1 MTAIDYIRTL
11 GKAHEAARVEMGRLR
26 QDAEMHRRAQEDIDL
41 LRNEVTALW
50 HHVRVLEPGKN
61 HVYGNMT
68 SFLSQQQA
76 QTPSDGGAPAPTPA
90 PPPSAGTIT
99 ALPSMQS
106 ATAPP
111 WGTMSVMAGPA
122 PPPLPPAQPLPQSSS
137 SSSGAMQGI
146 EFQAPRAYEHR

>member
-1 MTAIDYIRTL
+1 
-11 GKAHEAARVEMGRLR
+11 MGRLR

-50 HHVRVLEPGKN
+50 HHVRALEPGKS

-76 QTPSDGGAPAPTPA
+76 QTPSEAGAPLPTPV

-106 ATAPP
+106 AAAPP
-111 WGTMSVMAGPA
+111 WGSTSAMATGPA
-122 PPPLPPAQPLPQSSS
+122 PPPLPPAQPLPQST
-137 SSSGAMQGI
+137 SSGAMQGV
-146 EFQAPRAYEHR
+146 EFQAARSYEHC